1 MHRLSSHPDKE
12 LRRRSTTKLIAF
24 FIDDRLRR
32 HITKAKEAVPIESGG
47 SLFRISIFCVSDY
60 SGREQRL

>member
-1 MHRLSSHPDKE
+1 M
-12 LRRRSTTKLIAF
+12 TTKLIAF
-24 FIDDRLRR
+24 FIDDWLRR
-32 HITKAKEAVPIESGG
+32 QITKAKEAVPIESGG